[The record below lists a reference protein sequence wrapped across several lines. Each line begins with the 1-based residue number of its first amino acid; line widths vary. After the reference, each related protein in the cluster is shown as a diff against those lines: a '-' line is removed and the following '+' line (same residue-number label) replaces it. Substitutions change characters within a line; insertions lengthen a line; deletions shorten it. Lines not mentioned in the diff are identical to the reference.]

1 MLGTIGKAA
10 RRTGW
15 ATGSLREVQSPLK
28 IFQKKY
34 ETMITVLDVNLLNE
48 WINFCLGHEQ
58 GEDAIG
64 PLTERV

>member
-15 ATGSLREVQSPLK
+15 ATGSLRAVQSPLK
-28 IFQKKY
+28 VFQRKY
-34 ETMITVLDVNLLNE
+34 ETVRTVLDVNLLND

>member
-28 IFQKKY
+28 ILQKKY
-34 ETMITVLDVNLLNE
+34 ETMRTVLDVNL
-48 WINFCLGHEQ
+48 
-58 GEDAIG
+58 
-64 PLTERV
+64 